1 MKRHHYEQIDFKYY
15 SKVACTRIKQNMRS
29 HCFTKHVATE
39 LELPRVLT
47 LFAPKLK
54 FSTAFKNVNCKKVCY
69 VYLSSAQMPKRKFC
83 NGCNTDTYQPYC

>member
-1 MKRHHYEQIDFKYY
+1 MKRHQLEQIDFKILFESSLYTY
-15 SKVACTRIKQNMRS
+15 KQNMRS

-54 FSTAFKNVNCKKVCY
+54 FSTAFKNVNCKKICY
-69 VYLSSAQMPKRKFC
+69 LYLSSAQILQRV
-83 NGCNTDTYQPYC
+83 